1 MNDDNCKSQDLTP
14 RYDFYQTDTLL
25 VLTIWA
31 KKRQAQEVDI
41 RYNADSVDISINAS
55 EINPDSYN
63 FSLNLKHT
71 IVPERCHT
79 KVLSTKIECRLVKE
93 EAQRWDKLE
102 REPETNTIDPVKAY
116 PSSAHYTRNWDKLV
130 SDIKEEEA
138 NEKPEGEAALN
149 SLFQKIYADGNEET
163 RKAMNKSFMES
174 GGTVLSTNWSDIK
187 KDKVDVKPP
196 DGMEFKKWE
205 Q

>member
-1 MNDDNCKSQDLTP
+1 MDEINCKSHLVP
-14 RYDFYQTDTLL
+14 RYDHYQTDTML
-25 VLTIWA
+25 VLTIWV
-31 KKRQAQEVDI
+31 KKRLAQEVDI
-41 RYNADSVDISINAS
+41 RYNVDRVDILINAS
-55 EINPDSYN
+55 EVNPDSYHL
-63 FSLNLKHT
+63 SLNLKHS
-71 IVPERCHT
+71 IVPERCQT
-79 KVLSTKIECRLVKE
+79 KVLSSKIECRLVKE

-102 REPETNTIDPVKAY
+102 RELGADAGDIANAY
-116 PSSAHYTRNWDKLV
+116 PTSAHYTRNWDKLV

-174 GGTVLSTNWSDIK
+174 GGTVLSTNWNDIK